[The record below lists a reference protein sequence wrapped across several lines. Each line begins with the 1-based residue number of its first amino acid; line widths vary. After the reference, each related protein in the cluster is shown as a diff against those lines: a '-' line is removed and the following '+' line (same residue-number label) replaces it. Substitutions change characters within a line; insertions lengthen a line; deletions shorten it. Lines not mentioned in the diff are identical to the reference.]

1 MENRRIG
8 QMLRERVELEYI
20 EGGKGS
26 DRKRGQSQR
35 DRVDLEGEGRGG
47 VRRQQSRQWQ
57 SVEIEEEGTV
67 KGYFT
72 GGKRI
77 QSSTSMLRPTKQ
89 LNCVQC
95 HSPPA
100 AVLPPCP
107 PLLPL
112 HNPLPSPFPRFALL
126 HANCKSC
133 GYSRCQIFDL
143 PVNSLNAGYLSSSHL
158 RQVHIPHTPLNLLIA
173 QAAVRRLS
181 FALLLFAPLSPCAV
195 FAVRRLLHIK
205 HTSAVHILF
214 VIDFKMCNEQT

>member
-1 MENRRIG
+1 MVERGDRGRRYRQRVLHWG
-8 QMLRERVELEYI
+8 QTHSKFDKHVATHKATELCPV
-20 EGGKGS
+20 S
-26 DRKRGQSQR
+26 
-35 DRVDLEGEGRGG
+35 
-47 VRRQQSRQWQ
+47 
-57 SVEIEEEGTV
+57 
-67 KGYFT
+67 
-72 GGKRI
+72 
-77 QSSTSMLRPTKQ
+77 
-89 LNCVQC
+89 QC

-181 FALLLFAPLSPCAV
+181 FALLLFAPLSPVALCCVCSAASAAHKTHFRSAYPV
-195 FAVRRLLHIK
+195 CNRFQNVQRTDVTGRGVSNFAKLLKRVRGG
-205 HTSAVHILF
+205 SVG
-214 VIDFKMCNEQT
+214 